1 MPLSADWEGSV
12 NERQETLRVCL
23 GEELFKL
30 HLLDVWKGI
39 IASTDA
45 ACHSPNRCDDIWDV
59 CMFMQS
65 PIPHLQRS
73 SRDPNSLHAR
83 EGQENG
89 YREDA

>member
-45 ACHSPNRCDDIWDV
+45 ACHSPNRCDDIWGL